1 MNTSQRTSYIDY
13 CPEIKILFPVL
24 HSSECFGQAPKPV
37 ACFQFL
43 CKSGGLRC
51 TEDPADAQWVQ
62 HTRKG
67 IGYQM
72 ELKLTAQRLSTEE
85 KEKDSVL

>member
-24 HSSECFGQAPKPV
+24 HSSECFGQSPKPV
-37 ACFQFL
+37 ACFKFL
-43 CKSGGLRC
+43 CSSGGLHC
-51 TEDPADAQWVQ
+51 VEGNPVEVQWVQ

-67 IGYQM
+67 VGYQM
-72 ELKLTAQRLSTEE
+72 ELKLSSQRLTEATP
-85 KEKDSVL
+85 SRRP